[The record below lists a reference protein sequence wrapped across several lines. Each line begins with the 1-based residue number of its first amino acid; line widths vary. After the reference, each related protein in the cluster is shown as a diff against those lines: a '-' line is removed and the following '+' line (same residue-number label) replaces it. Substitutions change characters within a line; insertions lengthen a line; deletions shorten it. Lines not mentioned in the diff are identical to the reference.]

1 MPASF
6 ANESPVDCVQD
17 IRGDSFF
24 FVLRIKLQRDIIV
37 ENGQSV
43 NERERDGGLEER
55 ERKHFIKNGEILR
68 TTHAHTSIYIS

>member
-1 MPASF
+1 MSHRSIACKIYG
-6 ANESPVDCVQD
+6 VTL
-17 IRGDSFF
+17 FF